1 MAHISSGGA
10 AMTRTTTDNTDTTN
24 NADNTADAPAKPLTG
39 SRSTAGFPSPA
50 DDYIEGALDLN
61 RLLIK
66 HPAATFF
73 MRADGAALQSAGIVH
88 RDLLIVDRSR
98 RPVSGSIVVALIDGE
113 LQLRRFGESTNEI
126 WGVVT
131 CVIHELD

>member
-1 MAHISSGGA
+1 
-10 AMTRTTTDNTDTTN
+10 MTRIITDNTD
-24 NADNTADAPAKPLTG
+24 NAANTPAKTTAKTTAKTLTG

-50 DDYIEGALDLN
+50 DDYIERGLDLN

-66 HPAATFF
+66 RPAATFF
-73 MRADGAALQSAGIVH
+73 MRADGNALQSAGIVH
-88 RDLLIVDRSR
+88 RDLLIIDRSR
-98 RPVSGSIVVALIDGE
+98 RPASGSIVVAPVDGE